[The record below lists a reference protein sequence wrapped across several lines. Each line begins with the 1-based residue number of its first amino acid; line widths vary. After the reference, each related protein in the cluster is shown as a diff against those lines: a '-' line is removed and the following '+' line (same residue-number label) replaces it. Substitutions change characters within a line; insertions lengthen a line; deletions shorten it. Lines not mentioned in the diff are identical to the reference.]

1 MNTRKR
7 LKKDFDR
14 MEIPSRD
21 AVIPHIHDSTHTP
34 HKPQSAKKRW
44 LSVPMAAVIA
54 MILVIGVAAAG
65 GIILSHLNANV
76 LTQNSNRLTEVPQGY
91 VGVYTTE
98 DLMAI
103 NTALQDGTSATHY
116 ILMNDIVFTDADF
129 APGGICE
136 NGWNGIVTGR
146 RDHLSV
152 YDMTNTRYDDKTCL
166 INGNGYVIKN
176 LRIHADVTEALKP
189 HLLTK
194 NDGTVELLRTPH
206 TTALLVGLFATQEPI
221 HLQIINVGLEN
232 CEINI
237 IGSDIE
243 LYNVNSSTPKKY
255 QMLDVLIGGIAAGAE
270 YIGGSYIDGLTV
282 NIALNIPSSVNHRGE
297 SVPVEEAINY
307 YDIAI
312 GSIAGYAQYVDACYA
327 ENTTLRFQSD
337 GAKLCEVSMGGIA
350 GSSLSC
356 LTSYFEGEI
365 TSDGT
370 GVRTLYHDSI
380 CPAITES
387 LIPKLLTQAAY
398 ENLKA
403 KVYAKYGEDSFNSR
417 KILAYYVCKDLS
429 LDMTESAKQDL
440 SVTMERWNRIMGKYA
455 NEGNLP
461 IYDKLYV
468 FDPSTSFGAESQLSD
483 IIVSAFESEE
493 EYIRF
498 CAENNIKVGQMYCYT
513 YKQGEQIT
521 EEQAVGFDFDTLWVI
536 RDGRPRLQIFEN

>member
-7 LKKDFDR
+7 LKKDFDH
-14 MEIPSRD
+14 MEIPSKETVLPHTKT
-21 AVIPHIHDSTHTP
+21 AVPTP
-34 HKPQSAKKRW
+34 TVHRTVKKRW
-44 LSVPMAAVIA
+44 LTAPMAVAMS
-54 MILVIGVAAAG
+54 MILIIGVAAAG

-76 LTQNSNRLTEVPQGY
+76 LTQNSTRLQEVPEGY
-91 VGVYTTE
+91 VGIYTIE

-103 NTALQDGTSATHY
+103 NTSLQDGTAETHY
-116 ILMNDIVFTDADF
+116 IFMNDIVFTDADF

-146 RDHLSV
+146 NDHLSV
-152 YDMTNTRYDDKTCL
+152 YDMTNTRYDYKTCL

-189 HLLTK
+189 HLLSKT
-194 NDGTVELLRTPH
+194 DGTVIRTPH

-243 LYNVNSSTPKKY
+243 LYNVNSSL
-255 QMLDVLIGGIAAGAE
+255 MLDVLIGGIAAGAE

-282 NIALNIPSSVNHRGE
+282 NIALNIPSSVNRRGE

-380 CPAITES
+380 CPATTES
-387 LIPKLLTQAAY
+387 LIPKLLTQSAY

-403 KVYAKYGEDSFNSR
+403 KVYAKYGENSFNSR

-455 NEGNLP
+455 NEGDLP

-468 FDPSTSFGAESQLSD
+468 FDPSTSFGVESQLSD

-498 CAENNIKVGQMYCYT
+498 CAENNIKIGQLYCYT
-513 YKQGEQIT
+513 YTDRQTVT
-521 EEQAVGFDFDTLWVI
+521 ESDAVGFDFKGLWVI
-536 RDGRPRLQIFEN
+536 RDGRPRLRIFEN

>member
-1 MNTRKR
+1 M
-7 LKKDFDR
+7 
-14 MEIPSRD
+14 
-21 AVIPHIHDSTHTP
+21 
-34 HKPQSAKKRW
+34 
-44 LSVPMAAVIA
+44 
-54 MILVIGVAAAG
+54 
-65 GIILSHLNANV
+65 
-76 LTQNSNRLTEVPQGY
+76 
-91 VGVYTTE
+91 GVYTTE

-103 NTALQDGTSATHY
+103 NTALQDGTAATHY

-152 YDMTNTRYDDKTCL
+152 YDMTNTRYDDKACL

-176 LRIHADVTEALKP
+176 LKIHADVTEALKP
-189 HLLTK
+189 PIYTRS
-194 NDGTVELLRTPH
+194 DGSVELLRSPMF
-206 TTALLVGLFATQEPI
+206 TTLLVGVFATHEPI
-221 HLQIINVGLEN
+221 HLQIINLGLIN

-237 IGSDIE
+237 IGSDIQ
-243 LYNVNSSTPKKY
+243 LFNGTSNANKD
-255 QMLDVLIGGIAAGAE
+255 LDVLIGGIAAGAE
-270 YIGGSYIDGLTV
+270 YIGGSYVDGLTV
-282 NIALNIPSSVNHRGE
+282 NITLDVAPPVNYRE
-297 SVPVEEAINY
+297 EVVPVEEAINY

-312 GSIAGYAQYVDACYA
+312 GAIAGYAQYVDACYA

-365 TSDGT
+365 TSNGT

-403 KVYAKYGEDSFNSR
+403 KIYAKYGEDSFDSR
-417 KILAYYVCKDLS
+417 RILAYYVCKDLS
-429 LDMTESAKQDL
+429 SDMTERAKQDL

-455 NEGNLP
+455 NEGDLP
-461 IYDKLYV
+461 IYEKLYV
-468 FDPSTSFGAESQLSD
+468 FDPSTPFGTESQLSD

-498 CAENNIKVGQMYCYT
+498 CAENNVKVGQMYCYT
-513 YKQGEQIT
+513 YEKGEQIT